1 MLCKHLCIHN
11 LEIYYGI
18 DILCLC
24 SLVDKFTLEALER
37 QYDSIHSFGTSYGD
51 HKRFLE
57 FSIQQY
63 QDLQEFAKGVGIAMI
78 ASAMDPV
85 SVDVVIDTL
94 KMPFVKVGS
103 GDANNPILL
112 EKVSKQTS
120 TTAIISTGMSDMDDV
135 HRIYKQFK
143 KNRPQNNFVLLHCVS
158 SYPTP
163 LDSINLNVIC
173 RYYSRFIR
181 ILAY

>member
-1 MLCKHLCIHN
+1 MLVSAYTQN
-11 LEIYYGI
+11 LNIYYVI

-24 SLVDKFTLEALER
+24 SLVDKFTLAALER

-57 FSIQQY
+57 LSIQQY

-94 KMPFVKVGS
+94 NMPFVKIGS

-112 EKVSKQTS
+112 EKVSKQTN
-120 TTAIISTGMSDMDDV
+120 TTAIISTGMSDMEDV

-143 KNRPQNNFVLLHCVS
+143 KNRSQNNFVLLHCVS

-173 RYYSRFIR
+173 RYCSRFIR
-181 ILAY
+181 ILVY

>member
-1 MLCKHLCIHN
+1 M
-11 LEIYYGI
+11 I
-18 DILCLC
+18 DILFLC
-24 SLVDKFTLEALER
+24 SLVDKFTLAALER
-37 QYDSIHSFGTSYGD
+37 KYDSIHSFGTSYGD

-57 FSIQQY
+57 LSIQQY

-94 KMPFVKVGS
+94 NMPFVKIGS

-112 EKVSKQTS
+112 EKVSKQTN
-120 TTAIISTGMSDMDDV
+120 TTAIISTGMSDMEDV

-143 KNRPQNNFVLLHCVS
+143 KNRSRNNFVLLHCVS

-163 LDSINLNVIC
+163 LDSINLNVIS
-173 RYYSRFIR
+173 RYCSRFIR
-181 ILAY
+181 ILVY